1 MVQVWP
7 IRESKTIGIVSYFE
21 ANFIRSGASE
31 VSAKDGLKL
40 RCKNVMLLL
49 REPFVSAIGIAG
61 VEQVRGIVI
70 IVGNYGSGK
79 TEVSIN
85 LAVNQKRVGV
95 DVKIAD
101 LDLVNPYFRTRE
113 VRKPLAK
120 LGIEVVVPEEKYLQA
135 DLPILSPVISGL
147 IRQPSDLTLIDAGGN
162 DVGATVL
169 AALADSLRNKRV
181 LMLQVVNPFRPFTD
195 TIESCLKM
203 RDEIERA
210 SKMAI
215 NGIIGNANLID
226 ETSVDDI
233 CNGYDFVKT
242 LSEES
247 RLPLEFITAS
257 VELLPE
263 IDMGRFS
270 CPVLPIVRQL
280 VPPWK
285 RVVELKG

>member
-1 MVQVWP
+1 
-7 IRESKTIGIVSYFE
+7 
-21 ANFIRSGASE
+21 
-31 VSAKDGLKL
+31 
-40 RCKNVMLLL
+40 ML
-49 REPFVSAIGIAG
+49 AIGIAG
-61 VEQVRGIVI
+61 VEQIKGIFI

-85 LAVNQKRVGV
+85 LAVNQKRAGV

-113 VRKPLAK
+113 ARKALSK

-147 IRQPSDLTLIDAGGN
+147 IRQPSELTLIDAGGN

-169 AALADSLRNKRV
+169 AALADSFRNKRV
-181 LMLQVVNPFRPFTD
+181 HMLQVVNPFRPFTD

-210 SKMAI
+210 SKMTI

-233 CNGYDFVKT
+233 YNGYDFVKR
-242 LSEES
+242 LSGET
-247 RLPLEFITAS
+247 RLPLKFITAP
-257 VELLPE
+257 VELLPD
-263 IDMGRFS
+263 IDMGHFS
-270 CPVLPIVRQL
+270 CPVLPIERQL

-285 RVVELKG
+285 KAADLKR